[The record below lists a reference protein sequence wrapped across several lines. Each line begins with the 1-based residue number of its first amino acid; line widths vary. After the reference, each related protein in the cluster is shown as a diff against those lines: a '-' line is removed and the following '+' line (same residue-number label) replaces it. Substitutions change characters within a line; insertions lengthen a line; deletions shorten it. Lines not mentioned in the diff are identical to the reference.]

1 MHEQWQ
7 QDEFTVST
15 DPARLD
21 LDVIHGYLSTSYW
34 ASGITRETLARA
46 IAGSLPLGLYCN
58 GRQIGFARVI
68 TDRATFAYLADVFV
82 LESHRGRGLAQW
94 MVQCALEH
102 PELAGLRNWLLA
114 TRDAHE
120 LYRRCGYDLLRQP
133 ERWMQRRGVGYDGSS
148 GAAPADAAKSSGH
161 RPGSP

>member
-7 QDEFTVST
+7 QGEFTVST

-94 MVQCALEH
+94 MVHCALEH

-120 LYRRCGYDLLRQP
+120 LYRRCGYRPLRQP

-148 GAAPADAAKSSGH
+148 GSAPPAEAGKTQS
-161 RPGSP
+161 